1 MTMRNSITLYY
12 ITCQYESE
20 YDFPGIGSIFAPTI
34 ELISDDK
41 LHKETAGPACVAAA
55 GVRKGQI
62 VPSRPEWKE
71 VAVPLVTGVE
81 GYPFLPVF
89 IEVNI

>member
-1 MTMRNSITLYY
+1 MRNSITLYY
-12 ITCQYESE
+12 MTCQYESE
-20 YDFPGIGSIFAPTI
+20 YDFPGIGSIFAHTI

-41 LHKETAGPACVAAA
+41 LHKETAGVAAA

-62 VPSRPEWKE
+62 VPSRTEWKE
-71 VAVPLVTGVE
+71 AAVPLVTGVE